1 MTTFSLLDILYIKH
15 VSFVKIFL
23 AGYECMLWPKA
34 SAYCGVIRQPI
45 PAESDLSIFA
55 ILARISLNLHYS

>member
-1 MTTFSLLDILYIKH
+1 M
-15 VSFVKIFL
+15 
-23 AGYECMLWPKA
+23 ECMLWPKA